1 MYLYFIQLYSIS
13 IYICQVLINISRME
27 IITFDK
33 EAYDRLVETL
43 KIFDEIAN
51 SLCLQYGLLDEPAWI
66 DTQEVCQRLGISKRT
81 LQTYRN
87 QGIIPFSVIRGKAYY
102 KIEDVREVMDNGYT
116 RKGKNIK
123 R

>member
-1 MYLYFIQLYSIS
+1 MQLYCIS

-33 EAYDRLVETL
+33 EAYDRLVATL
-43 KIFDEIAN
+43 KTFNEIAN

-66 DTQEVCQRLGISKRT
+66 DTQEVCQRLRISKRT

>member
-1 MYLYFIQLYSIS
+1 
-13 IYICQVLINISRME
+13 ME

-66 DTQEVCQRLGISKRT
+66 DSQEVCQRLGISKRT

-87 QGIIPFSVIRGKAYY
+87 QGIIPFSVIRGKVYY
-102 KIEDVREVMDNGYT
+102 KIEDVREAMNNGYT
-116 RKGKNIK
+116 RKGKNIE